1 MDKINK
7 RIALVVKIIF
17 WALLVLFFFW
27 AFSNNMFSQIA
38 KSPDQFT
45 KLLGQHL
52 TIVLVSGA
60 AAVLVAVPLGI
71 FVTRPKF
78 RKSEWFVIGIANLGQ
93 TIPSLAIL
101 ALVMGFIGIGIPA
114 AIIALFV
121 YSLLPIIQNTIAG
134 IDSVDPDTIDAAH
147 GMGLTPRQIL
157 WRIEMPNALIS
168 ILAGIRTALV
178 INIGTAA
185 LAYLVGAGGLGVWI
199 FTGIR
204 LFDNSFLI
212 SGAVPVTL
220 LAILIDFLFRWLE
233 FILVPKGLR
242 LAKKAQNA

>member
-1 MDKINK
+1 
-7 RIALVVKIIF
+7 
-17 WALLVLFFFW
+17 
-27 AFSNNMFSQIA
+27 
-38 KSPDQFT
+38 
-45 KLLGQHL
+45 
-52 TIVLVSGA
+52 
-60 AAVLVAVPLGI
+60 
-71 FVTRPKF
+71 
-78 RKSEWFVIGIANLGQ
+78 VIGIANLGQ

-101 ALVMGFIGIGIPA
+101 ALAMGFIGIGIPA